1 LSADDADFKKTYKK
15 VDISSNANELK
26 IVTSLGGIPLTLPS
40 PAEGRG

>member
-1 LSADDADFKKTYKK
+1 MIIKMKILT
-15 VDISSNANELK
+15 NANELK